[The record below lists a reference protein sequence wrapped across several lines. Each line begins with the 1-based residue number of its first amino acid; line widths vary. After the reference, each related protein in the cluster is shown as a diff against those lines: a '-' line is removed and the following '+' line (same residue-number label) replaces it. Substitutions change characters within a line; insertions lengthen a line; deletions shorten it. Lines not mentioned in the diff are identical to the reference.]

1 MHCKLFLSFDFERDE
16 VSSELKDEKKLFKK
30 VAFSGM
36 SKFKWKSKENMWI
49 FLCHSEYS
57 MKIEQSPPNETYFQS
72 IRASKLRSH
81 SLIGECAEN
90 CEQKEYMPS
99 KYY

>member
-1 MHCKLFLSFDFERDE
+1 MQALSFDFERDE

-49 FLCHSEYS
+49 FVC
-57 MKIEQSPPNETYFQS
+57 PNETYFQS
-72 IRASKLRSH
+72 IRASKWRSH
-81 SLIGECAEN
+81 SLIGECDEN